1 MFTKKPIYKY
11 DKLKIYNQKYQF
23 CMEFAYKIHFSFSKK
38 YKLKDIDI
46 KTILERYGN
55 DFIATFESLNLTLPN
70 NENGFE
76 KYHKRMKMVQYFI
89 KIGLVGSFFFLMY
102 NMSMALPNTID
113 WFTLLIISI
122 PLSSVVAF
130 MVFSYVFKK
139 FKKSSFRLSSSLKYA
154 IASLFSFYVIS
165 VYGMSYLNRTLEYS
179 EQKELVVERKIIDK
193 RKSTKGRDTYYFKF
207 GYKYSILPQK
217 SRQFQKKSNSLNNL
231 YSHTAISSKI

>member
-1 MFTKKPIYKY
+1 MTKRENEK
-11 DKLKIYNQKYQF
+11 N
-23 CMEFAYKIHFSFSKK
+23 

-46 KTILERYGN
+46 KTILERYGD

-76 KYHKRMKMVQYFI
+76 KYYKRMKMVQYFI
-89 KIGLVGSFFFLMY
+89 KIGLVGSFFFLVY

-122 PLSSVVAF
+122 PLSSMVAF

-154 IASLFSFYVIS
+154 VASLFSFYVIS

-207 GYKYSILPQK
+207 GYNYSQTITGDELRVP
-217 SRQFQKKSNSLNNL
+217 
-231 YSHTAISSKI
+231 SKLFSEKEGGENIKIYIKTGYFNIQYIEDIR